1 MWRQRLYNALCF
13 LSCPYALL
21 CKHARQTK
29 SNHYRTLLSR
39 QLRKKVS
46 SSVGD
51 PLDECKYS
59 LQMAISACDTPASIV
74 ADSRHATSVF
84 QPADAYLPAAKVIVG
99 GLPCRRR
106 TELKLMSLI
115 QLQDTLLPEHR
126 AASFSTYFLFD

>member
-1 MWRQRLYNALCF
+1 MSVNTAYKWPSVPVTHQPALW
-13 LSCPYALL
+13 LTAW
-21 CKHARQTK
+21 
-29 SNHYRTLLSR
+29 
-39 QLRKKVS
+39 
-46 SSVGD
+46 
-51 PLDECKYS
+51 
-59 LQMAISACDTPASIV
+59 
-74 ADSRHATSVF
+74 HATSVF